1 MATHCP
7 ECGASTNEYDT
18 CQSNFHAL
26 LYRENAL
33 YQVDSGLLDSSDGK
47 IAHFY
52 AVSCY
57 AIQHPDSMGYTV
69 GALLGARANLAAHLD
84 GAVTLAMIIAKI
96 RATDKGSQKTL
107 RRAGDPIHCWHVSK
121 WSLTAVDVLATDAT
135 PEAYFDATTR
145 WAKATLDDIDKASPN
160 HG

>member
-7 ECGASTNEYDT
+7 ECGALVKENDT

-26 LYRENAL
+26 LYRENEI
-33 YQVDSGLLDSSDGK
+33 YQVPSGLLESRDGQ

-69 GALLGARANLAAHLD
+69 GALLEARANLAAHLD
-84 GAVTLAMIIAKI
+84 GDVSLAMILAKI
-96 RATDKGSQKTL
+96 RATAKDSPKTL
-107 RRAGDPIHCWHVSK
+107 RRAGDPIHCWHVPK

-135 PEAYFDATTR
+135 PEAYMDATTR
-145 WAKATLDDIDKASPN
+145 WAKATLTDIDRASPK